1 MKVYKKSK
9 LTIKDGLVLTKKGKV
24 VALNPIVIELANRLD
39 LDLQKAL
46 YLKAQPKAVPAPS
59 LKGFEPKSENMW
71 DNYHVATKTPLHDE
85 EIERSIALMEE
96 LDRQTDALEL
106 EKYIGIYKDLLE
118 FVSDY
123 SALSHD
129 ADPIRINTPELGNLL
144 KLDTKDVL
152 EAIIMAYIDDCSE
165 VEAYRKDVESE

>member
-24 VALNPIVIELANRLD
+24 VAINPVVVESANRLD

-59 LKGFEPKSENMW
+59 LKDFEPKSEGMW
-71 DNYHVATKTPLHDE
+71 DNYHVVVETPLKDK
-85 EIERSIALMEE
+85 EIEHSIALMEE
-96 LDRQTDALEL
+96 LDKQTDALEL

-118 FVSDY
+118 FVGYD

-144 KLDTKDVL
+144 ELDTKAVL
-152 EAIIMAYIDDCSE
+152 EAITIAYIDCYE
-165 VEAYRKDVESE
+165 VEVYHNVESE